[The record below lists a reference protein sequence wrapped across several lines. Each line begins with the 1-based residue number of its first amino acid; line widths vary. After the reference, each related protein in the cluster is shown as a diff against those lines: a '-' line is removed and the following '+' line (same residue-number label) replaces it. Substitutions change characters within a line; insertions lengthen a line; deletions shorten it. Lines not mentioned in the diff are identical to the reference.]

1 MSGLSDQ
8 FNFAPSLGEICLQA
22 FHMCGIRPSSLTQ
35 EHMFSARMAANLL
48 LGRWSGQTPNLWSV
62 DLQTIDLVEG
72 QATYPVPPN
81 TVAILDAYIIQNQG
95 NASINRLI
103 LPISRSEYASYPN
116 PNEQGA
122 TTVFWFDRLLA
133 PTITFW
139 PVPNGEFSQA
149 SYYRVRQAMDANFT
163 NQQQVE
169 IPYYW
174 SEAFVTGLAQRLAR
188 IWAPALFA
196 GLKADADEAYAIA
209 STQNVETAVTYIAPS
224 VSAYFRP

>member
-1 MSGLSDQ
+1 MSGLSDT
-8 FNFAPSLGEICLQA
+8 FNFNPSLGELTLYA
-22 FHMCGIRPSSLTQ
+22 FHTCGIRPSALTQ

-62 DLQTIDLVEG
+62 DLQTINLVEG

-116 PNEQGA
+116 PLEQGT

-139 PVPNGEFSQA
+139 PVPNGQFSQA

-163 NQQQVE
+163 DQQQVE
-169 IPYYW
+169 VPAYW
-174 SEAFVTGLAQRLAR
+174 LEAFATGLAQRLAR
-188 IWAPALFA
+188 IWAPMLFA

-209 STQNVETAVTYIAPS
+209 SSQNVETSVLYISPS
-224 VSAYFRP
+224 INSYFRA